1 MNFEKVKNRRSRIF
15 EYREKC
21 HDIVKNGRKHFY
33 EILPSRIYDYEM
45 YNGIKMKFSGNKSK
59 KPSQVQKLARTAAR
73 KMPNRIED
81 EKNENPE
88 NPKNSKVEKTGTL
101 LADTVTTYFITHVL
115 PKINT
120 PEYWREKVLEKR
132 TENECKSQ
140 LEIIDLVVQLNT
152 ISDDYEGDFH
162 STDAFQT
169 MYDDVLIV
177 QNGQNWTA
185 SSWKLISIPMV
196 VPPLRAGRVFLSG
209 IFHSRANID
218 IFSNWSFTGEKNVDF
233 KISPEPF
240 AQSDEHQNIPLDE
253 NGPPYTQMRPA
264 DWLNQSE
271 QNMSFDS
278 AKNYS
283 FEFNEFEN
291 VPIPSPVASIPSPVH
306 PEASPV
312 KTEDEEAFY
321 GFKMGQPNIS
331 VVDAMELFHSIIEV
345 NSKDEHHKPLQSNES
360 TPRVGL
366 NRKNGSRIE
375 KRPTTEPLDRK
386 LNRYIPMKFF
396 AEFISSFISKK

>member
-1 MNFEKVKNRRSRIF
+1 
-15 EYREKC
+15 
-21 HDIVKNGRKHFY
+21 
-33 EILPSRIYDYEM
+33 M
-45 YNGIKMKFSGNKSK
+45 YNKIKMNFSGNKNK

-88 NPKNSKVEKTGTL
+88 NSENPEVEKTGTP

-132 TENECKSQ
+132 TENECKLQ

-152 ISDDYEGDFH
+152 ISDDYKGDFH
-162 STDAFQT
+162 STDAFKA

-233 KISPEPF
+233 KITPEPF

-271 QNMSFDS
+271 QNMSFNS

-283 FEFNEFEN
+283 FEINEFEN
-291 VPIPSPVASIPSPVH
+291 DPIPSPVVPIPSPVVPILSPVR
-306 PEASPV
+306 PEPSPV

-345 NSKDEHHKPLQSNES
+345 NSKDEHRKPHQSNES

-366 NRKNGSRIE
+366 NRKNSSRIE
-375 KRPTTEPLDRK
+375 KRPTSETLDK
-386 LNRYIPMKFF
+386 KMNRYIPMKFF